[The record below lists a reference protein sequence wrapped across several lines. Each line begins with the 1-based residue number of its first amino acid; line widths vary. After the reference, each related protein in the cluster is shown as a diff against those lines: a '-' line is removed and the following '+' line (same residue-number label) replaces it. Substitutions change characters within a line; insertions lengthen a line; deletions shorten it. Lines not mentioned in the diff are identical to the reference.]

1 MTSRHRHRRIPSA
14 SSATTN
20 QTTASTA
27 STTVQA
33 PNPTR
38 MGSSQPSSSLPSVRR
53 TLFNSGSS
61 HATSRRP
68 ASNTTSS
75 AATDN
80 HSSMTADIDT
90 GSNGS
95 SNAFGGNKPSK
106 STSKLGT
113 SLSSSSL
120 DNGDIVA
127 RDKNGCYEVDIPM
140 LPPGVFGEEVEGGD
154 SMEGIE
160 HSGGAEMA
168 VEEGGELAGRDKEK
182 IDASFVEMMRHNRS
196 RHVNGEP
203 SEVFL
208 LVQQNL
214 RDRVLG
220 LDEDKWM
227 FEVEEEIKL

>member
-1 MTSRHRHRRIPSA
+1 MTSRHRHRRIPS
-14 SSATTN
+14 SGSATTT

-33 PNPTR
+33 LNAHR
-38 MGSSQPSSSLPSVRR
+38 MAPSQPSSALPSVRR
-53 TLFNSGSS
+53 TLFNSGST
-61 HATSRRP
+61 HTSRRP
-68 ASNTTSS
+68 ASTTSS
-75 AATDN
+75 STATDN
-80 HSSMTADIDT
+80 HSSMPTDTAT
-90 GSNGS
+90 SSNGS
-95 SNAFGGNKPSK
+95 SNALGGNRPSK
-106 STSKLGT
+106 SISKLGT
-113 SLSSSSL
+113 SLSASSL
-120 DNGDIVA
+120 DSGDIVA
-127 RDKNGCYEVDIPM
+127 RDKNGCYKVDIPI
-140 LPPGVFGEEVEGGD
+140 LPPGVFGEEGEGGD

-160 HSGGAEMA
+160 HSGGAEMPI
-168 VEEGGELAGRDKEK
+168 EEGGELAGRDKEK

-227 FEVEEEIKL
+227 FEVDEEIKL